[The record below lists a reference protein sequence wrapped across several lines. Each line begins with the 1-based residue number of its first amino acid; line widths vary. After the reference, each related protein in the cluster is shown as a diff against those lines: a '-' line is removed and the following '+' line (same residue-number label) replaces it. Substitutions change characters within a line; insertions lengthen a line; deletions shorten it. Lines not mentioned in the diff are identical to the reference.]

1 MGRPIIGITGEL
13 EAARWG
19 NWIREAV
26 VSPVS
31 YTRAVERAGGVPVV
45 LPPVPVQAVPG
56 LIAALDA
63 IVFTDGRD
71 LDPGLYDEQPHEQ
84 NDPPD
89 FRRDRFEL
97 ALIRAAI
104 DEDLPFLA
112 IDRGMHLLNVA
123 RGGTITQHLPGR
135 LGNETHRPD
144 PVKLTMHEIQ
154 LSAASKTGRALSA
167 SAAKVSAGHRQGI
180 NRIGSGLL
188 TVAWTP
194 DQVVEGVELQGH
206 AFGIGV
212 QWHPEEADDLG
223 LFEALV
229 SAAADAVLASAAAAA
244 DSGKPSTSA
253 AASDSASASDSAA
266 ADSVSRK
273 RDRGGKRAHARRL
286 PPQLNHLGAAS
297 TLSMRHR
304 CRMCSDAAVR
314 RRPRPG
320 SLLGSLPGRGPDRP
334 RRAVLCP
341 VDGGVPSVPKVHVPQ
356 SGRCWVGGRRMAAD
370 NVREYRFVWVYPSN
384 TTVKS
389 SRSGK
394 ATRYPAL
401 GGCCIFGFA

>member
-112 IDRGMHLLNVA
+112 IDRGMHLLNVV

-144 PVKLTMHEIQ
+144 PVKLTTHEIQ

-188 TVAWTP
+188 TVAWTQ

-206 AFGIGV
+206 TFGVGV
-212 QWHPEEADDLG
+212 QWHPEEGDDLA

-229 SAAADAVLASAAAAA
+229 SAADAAIIASAAAAA
-244 DSGKPSTSA
+244 
-253 AASDSASASDSAA
+253 SAA
-266 ADSVSRK
+266 ADTAKSSTSASADSGDGVSRK
-273 RDRGGKRAHARRL
+273 RDRGGKRSHARRL
-286 PPQLNHLGAAS
+286 PPA
-297 TLSMRHR
+297 
-304 CRMCSDAAVR
+304 
-314 RRPRPG
+314 G
-320 SLLGSLPGRGPDRP
+320 SLRPVRACDLNDLGSRIEDHDL
-334 RRAVLCP
+334 RR
-341 VDGGVPSVPKVHVPQ
+341 
-356 SGRCWVGGRRMAAD
+356 
-370 NVREYRFVWVYPSN
+370 
-384 TTVKS
+384 
-389 SRSGK
+389 
-394 ATRYPAL
+394 
-401 GGCCIFGFA
+401 